1 MKRFIT
7 IISAGIIALLSFS
20 SCDIDIH
27 WNDNS
32 GSVDAAL
39 TCYYAGNLPAVTASQ
54 TYKLDD
60 THLSVYE
67 IEDMFLH
74 LSEVV
79 KPGFID
85 ADLEI
90 HIYDSYDHFKKT
102 RIFDFWWE
110 IDPRTGEGYYAWDE
124 VKE

>member
-20 SCDIDIH
+20 SCDIEWAD
-27 WNDNS
+27 DS
-32 GSVDAAL
+32 GIAEAHL
-39 TCYYAGNLPAVTASQ
+39 TCYYAGGLPTATAFQ
-54 TYKLDD
+54 EYDLHD
-60 THLSVYE
+60 THLSDYE
-67 IEDMFLH
+67 IEDIFLH

-85 ADLEI
+85 AILEI
-90 HIYDSYDHFKKT
+90 DIYDSYDHFKKT

-110 IDPRTGEGYYAWDE
+110 IDPQTGKGYYAWDE

>member
-32 GSVDAAL
+32 GSVDATL
-39 TCYYAGNLPAVTASQ
+39 TCYYAGNLPAETAGQ

-60 THLSVYE
+60 TYLSDYE
-67 IEDMFLH
+67 IEDKFLD
-74 LSEVV
+74 LCELVR
-79 KPGFID
+79 PGFIN
-85 ADLEI
+85 AVLEI
-90 HIYDSYDHFKKT
+90 DIYDSYDHFKKT

-124 VKE
+124 IKE

>member
-7 IISAGIIALLSFS
+7 IISAGIIALLSLN
-20 SCDIDIH
+20 SCHIEWADD
-27 WNDNS
+27 S
-32 GSVDAAL
+32 GSAEAHL
-39 TCYYAGNLPAVTASQ
+39 TCYYAGGLPTATAFQ
-54 TYKLDD
+54 EYDLHD
-60 THLSVYE
+60 THLSDYE
-67 IEDMFLH
+67 IEDIFLH
-74 LSEVV
+74 LSDVV

-85 ADLEI
+85 AVLEI

>member
-7 IISAGIIALLSFS
+7 IISAGIIALLSLN
-20 SCDIDIH
+20 SCHIEWADD
-27 WNDNS
+27 S
-32 GSVDAAL
+32 GSAEAHL
-39 TCYYAGNLPAVTASQ
+39 TCYYAGGLPTATAFQ
-54 TYKLDD
+54 DYDLDD
-60 THLSVYE
+60 THLSDYE
-67 IEDMFLH
+67 IEDIFLH

-85 ADLEI
+85 AVLEI
-90 HIYDSYDHFKKT
+90 DIYDSYDHFKKT

-110 IDPRTGEGYYAWDE
+110 IDPQTGKGYYAWDE

>member
-7 IISAGIIALLSFS
+7 IISAGIIVLLSLN
-20 SCDIDIH
+20 SCHIEWADD
-27 WNDNS
+27 S
-32 GSVDAAL
+32 GSAEAHL
-39 TCYYAGNLPAVTASQ
+39 TCYYAGGLPRVTAFEE
-54 TYKLDD
+54 YDLHD
-60 THLSVYE
+60 TRLSDYE
-67 IEDMFLH
+67 IEDIFLH

-85 ADLEI
+85 AVLEI

-124 VKE
+124 IKE

>member
-7 IISAGIIALLSFS
+7 IISAGIIALLSLN
-20 SCDIDIH
+20 SCHIEWADD
-27 WNDNS
+27 S
-32 GSVDAAL
+32 GSAEAHL
-39 TCYYAGNLPAVTASQ
+39 TCYYAGGLPTATASQ
-54 TYKLDD
+54 EYDLHD
-60 THLSVYE
+60 THLSDYE
-67 IEDMFLH
+67 IEDIFLH
-74 LSEVV
+74 LSDVV

-85 ADLEI
+85 AVLEI

-110 IDPRTGEGYYAWDE
+110 IDPLTGEGYYAWDE

>member
-7 IISAGIIALLSFS
+7 IISAGIIALLSLN

-32 GSVDAAL
+32 GSVDATL
-39 TCYYAGNLPAVTASQ
+39 TCYYAGNLPAVTADQ

-60 THLSVYE
+60 TYLSDYE
-67 IEDMFLH
+67 IEDIFLE

-79 KPGFID
+79 RPGFID
-85 ADLEI
+85 AVLEI
-90 HIYDSYDHFKKT
+90 HIYDSYDHYKKT

-110 IDPRTGEGYYAWDE
+110 IDPNTGEGYYAYEE
-124 VKE
+124 VE